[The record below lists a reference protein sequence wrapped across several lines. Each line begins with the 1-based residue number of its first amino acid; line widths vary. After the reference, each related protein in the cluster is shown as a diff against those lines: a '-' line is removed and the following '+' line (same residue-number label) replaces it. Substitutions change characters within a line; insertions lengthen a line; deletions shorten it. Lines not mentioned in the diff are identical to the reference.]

1 MCEISVKPR
10 DASVAGEILHTYRTP
25 VRVFKNKQFAEEVF
39 EEAAEPKLP
48 VSVNFPFFYI
58 IFIYLFAYFSTLP

>member
-48 VSVNFPFFYI
+48 VSVNFSFFI
-58 IFIYLFAYFSTLP
+58 